1 MTDLQDFIGQA
12 LKEFDLEE
20 MPMAGDPLR
29 PRIAQRV
36 FDLAISWFK
45 ETRDSNQEVQT
56 AKQSRL
62 GVQHGK

>member
-12 LKEFDLEE
+12 LKELDLED

>member
-1 MTDLQDFIGQA
+1 MTDLRDFISQA

-36 FDLAISWFK
+36 FDLAISWF
-45 ETRDSNQEVQT
+45 EESRNLTREAPTVT
-56 AKQSRL
+56 QSRL
-62 GVQHGK
+62 GVPNGK

>member
-1 MTDLQDFIGQA
+1 MIDLQDFIGQA
-12 LKEFDLEE
+12 LKEFGLEE
-20 MPMAGDPLR
+20 MPIAGDSLR

-36 FDLAISWFK
+36 FDLAMSWF
-45 ETRDSNQEVQT
+45 EEMRDSTQEVQT